1 MIKRL
6 EDQTSQELTRIMK
19 HRMLKRPTGVDQP
32 EATEEEAEEVTT
44 MESSEDVGSTED
56 EVPLEVNS
64 EAIQE
69 LEVED
74 VVSIEA
80 EVDIPTLE
88 KNHNTNLKMRRSV
101 MDQSHSPK
109 MRSLLLT
116 KELRRTKISLRE
128 SSR

>member
-116 KELRRTKISLRE
+116 KELRRTKINLRE

>member
-6 EDQTSQELTRIMK
+6 EDQTSQELRRIMK
-19 HRMLKRPTGVDQP
+19 HPMVKKPTGVDQP
-32 EATEEEAEEVTT
+32 EATEEEVEEVTT
-44 MESSEDVGSTED
+44 MESSEDVGSTE
-56 EVPLEVNS
+56 EELLQEVNS

-69 LEVED
+69 LEAED
-74 VVSIEA
+74 VVST
-80 EVDIPTLE
+80 EVEGDILTLK

-109 MRSLLLT
+109 MRLHLLT

>member
-32 EATEEEAEEVTT
+32 EATEGEAEEVTT

-64 EAIQE
+64 EAILE

>member
-56 EVPLEVNS
+56 EVPQEVNS
-64 EAIQE
+64 EAILE

-80 EVDIPTLE
+80 EVVIPTLE

>member
-19 HRMLKRPTGVDQP
+19 HLMLKRPTGVDQP

-56 EVPLEVNS
+56 EVPLEVNL
-64 EAIQE
+64 EAILE

>member
-19 HRMLKRPTGVDQP
+19 HLMLKRPTGVDQP
-32 EATEEEAEEVTT
+32 EATEEEVEEVTT
-44 MESSEDVGSTED
+44 MESSEDVGSIED

>member
-64 EAIQE
+64 EAILE

>member
-32 EATEEEAEEVTT
+32 EATEGEAEEVTT

-64 EAIQE
+64 EAILE

-74 VVSIEA
+74 VVSIVA

-109 MRSLLLT
+109 MRSLL
-116 KELRRTKISLRE
+116 
-128 SSR
+128 

>member
-19 HRMLKRPTGVDQP
+19 HLMLKRPTGVDQP

-64 EAIQE
+64 EAILE

>member
-1 MIKRL
+1 
-6 EDQTSQELTRIMK
+6 
-19 HRMLKRPTGVDQP
+19 MLKRPTGVDQP
-32 EATEEEAEEVTT
+32 EATEEEVEEVTT

-64 EAIQE
+64 EAILE

-80 EVDIPTLE
+80 EVDIQTLE